1 MATDVKDLV
10 EGKGA
15 SPAPRANEP
24 SLSSLIGGIVDDAQK
39 LIENQLSLLA
49 HDLRKDVR
57 EAKETGMALGAGLG
71 LLSVGGL
78 FLLFMLV
85 YLLEWLARPS
95 LELWVCYGIVGAV
108 VTLIGVAFYFRG
120 KQKLDHLNVVPE
132 EAAQGLKENLQWKTN
147 PN

>member
-1 MATDVKDLV
+1 MATDVNDLV

-24 SLSSLIGGIVDDAQK
+24 SLSNLVGGIVDDAQK
-39 LIENQLSLLA
+39 LIEQQFNLFA
-49 HDLRKDVR
+49 HDVRKDIR
-57 EAKETGMALGAGLG
+57 DAKETGMILGTGFGLMSG
-71 LLSVGGL
+71 GGL
-78 FLLFMLV
+78 FLMFMLV
-85 YLLEWLARPS
+85 YLLEWVARPS

-108 VTLIGVAFYFRG
+108 VMAAGIAFYFRG
-120 KQKLDHLNVVPE
+120 KQKLEHMNVVPE